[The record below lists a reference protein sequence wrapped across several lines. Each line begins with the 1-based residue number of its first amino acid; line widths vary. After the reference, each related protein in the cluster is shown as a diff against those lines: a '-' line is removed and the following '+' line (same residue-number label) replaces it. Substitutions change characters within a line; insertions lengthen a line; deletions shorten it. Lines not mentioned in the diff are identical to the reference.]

1 MPFPKTIVENIAFV
15 IILFLVFLKV
25 NKIFSVSTDI
35 VLIVSLAFALAS
47 MIFWFFVF
55 DRFFFVTRVVF
66 FIYNNLYLFIVVFFL
81 SFKYF
86 FPWLFSGDELLESRV
101 LFYDDLI
108 KLMIIISLL
117 GMLVFSLSYILFRIS
132 KKVSSV
138 N

>member
-25 NKIFSVSTDI
+25 NKIFSVSIDI

-81 SFKYF
+81 SFK
-86 FPWLFSGDELLESRV
+86 
-101 LFYDDLI
+101 
-108 KLMIIISLL
+108 
-117 GMLVFSLSYILFRIS
+117 
-132 KKVSSV
+132 
-138 N
+138 

>member
-25 NKIFSVSTDI
+25 NKIFSVSIDI

-66 FIYNNLYLFIVVFFL
+66 LYIIICTCLLLCFSCPLNIFPLVVF
-81 SFKYF
+81 
-86 FPWLFSGDELLESRV
+86 WG
-101 LFYDDLI
+101 
-108 KLMIIISLL
+108 
-117 GMLVFSLSYILFRIS
+117 
-132 KKVSSV
+132 
-138 N
+138 

>member
-25 NKIFSVSTDI
+25 NKIFSVSIDI

>member
-15 IILFLVFLKV
+15 IILFIVFLKV

>member
-1 MPFPKTIVENIAFV
+1 M
-15 IILFLVFLKV
+15 
-25 NKIFSVSTDI
+25 
-35 VLIVSLAFALAS
+35 
-47 MIFWFFVF
+47 
-55 DRFFFVTRVVF
+55 VF

>member
-25 NKIFSVSTDI
+25 NRIFSVSTDI